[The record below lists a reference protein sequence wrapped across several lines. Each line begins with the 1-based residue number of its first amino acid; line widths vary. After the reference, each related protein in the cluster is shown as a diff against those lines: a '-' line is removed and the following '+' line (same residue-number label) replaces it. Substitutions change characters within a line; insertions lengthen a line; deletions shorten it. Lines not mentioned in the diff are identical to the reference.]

1 LDYPVVIVDYDPRW
15 PALYGAERA
24 RILEAVGEWVVAL
37 EHIGSTAVP
46 GLAAK
51 PIIDLMGGVR
61 RLADVTPYIPPLRAL
76 GYRYVPDFED
86 VLPERRYFYKGDAQA
101 HTYHLHIV
109 ERTDDFWRRHILF
122 RDFLRAHP
130 ERMSAYDR
138 LKRDLAAR
146 LGADREAYTEAKT
159 AFIEAVVVEARRWR
173 DEEPRTGSKIA

>member
-1 LDYPVVIVDYDPRW
+1 MHYPVVIADYDARW
-15 PALYGAERA
+15 PALYAAERA
-24 RILEAVGEWVVAL
+24 RILEAVGEWLVDI

-51 PIIDLMGGVR
+51 PIIDMMGGVR
-61 RLADVTPYIPPLRAL
+61 RLADVTPCIPLLRAL

-86 VLPERRYFYKGDAQA
+86 ALPERRYFYKGDEGA
-101 HTYHLHIV
+101 HTYHLHVV

-130 ERMSAYDR
+130 ERARAYGR
-138 LKRDLAAR
+138 LKRDLAAH

-159 AFIEAVVVEARRWR
+159 VFIEAVVAEARRR
-173 DEEPRTGSKIA
+173 LDPESRE